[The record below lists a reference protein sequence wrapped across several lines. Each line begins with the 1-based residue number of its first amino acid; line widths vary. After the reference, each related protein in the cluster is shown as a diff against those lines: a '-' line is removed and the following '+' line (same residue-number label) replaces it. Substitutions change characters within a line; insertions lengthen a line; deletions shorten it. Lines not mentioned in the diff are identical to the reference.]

1 MTGLTEGSIVEEQE
15 WFFMGTV
22 PIKTLPSPSSSYKY
36 LYTILRRTILVQLN
50 VKRWKK
56 RRKKRRTNKNRM
68 LDYYGSSQDGA
79 LNSFYTPDYHPLHP
93 CMWSIDVKRSTGCIK
108 RLFFTLN
115 RTLDHYRITSSIT
128 RKPTAIVQTPVICA
142 LINYRG

>member
-1 MTGLTEGSIVEEQE
+1 
-15 WFFMGTV
+15 
-22 PIKTLPSPSSSYKY
+22 
-36 LYTILRRTILVQLN
+36 
-50 VKRWKK
+50 
-56 RRKKRRTNKNRM
+56 M

-93 CMWSIDVKRSTGCIK
+93 ILRDPSKRSTGCIK